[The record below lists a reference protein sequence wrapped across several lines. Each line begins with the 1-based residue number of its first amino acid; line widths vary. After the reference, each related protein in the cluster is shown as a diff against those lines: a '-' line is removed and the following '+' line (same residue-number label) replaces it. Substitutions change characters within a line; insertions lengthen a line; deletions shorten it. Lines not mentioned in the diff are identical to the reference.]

1 MSKITYKLQP
11 ETALALGNVPSN
23 TVAEVAAELGRIN
36 GEPLLVALD
45 GLLRYAKAYRK
56 NTGSDLCEDGVL
68 GPSALEAAK
77 SLRELL
83 NGDGA
88 VAWELGRS
96 TDSKDNSSLEG
107 VFWAFIKA
115 GGWTESDV

>member
-68 GPSALEAAK
+68 GPSALQAAK

-96 TDSKDNSSLEG
+96 TDSKDNSSLED
-107 VFWAFIKA
+107 VFWAFVEA